1 MEGDILHIIRIDS
14 GNLCVDLSLSLA
26 GSLIVAVDL
35 PLGFLIQCQPNALK
49 GHIFNIIVFTAQ
61 QENAV
66 FSLAGNILEADI
78 ADLTGLNSGFAIQR
92 SQADSLRSSPPFIR
106 EPSGL
111 HNDVG
116 KDYIFHVAIIS
127 DLNGNSTVTSGNTA
141 IFHQNIPEVR
151 LSLRAEFDGSTG
163 GYQGTIGDHDIFTGT
178 VFLITPEFFN
188 TMASS
193 PHSM

>member
-78 ADLTGLNSGFAIQR
+78 ADLTGLNSGFAIQC
-92 SQADSLRSSPPFIR
+92 S
-106 EPSGL
+106 
-111 HNDVG
+111 
-116 KDYIFHVAIIS
+116 
-127 DLNGNSTVTSGNTA
+127 
-141 IFHQNIPEVR
+141 
-151 LSLRAEFDGSTG
+151 
-163 GYQGTIGDHDIFTGT
+163 
-178 VFLITPEFFN
+178 
-188 TMASS
+188 
-193 PHSM
+193 